1 MASTEPSDV
10 SQDRRRRMLAEAAS
24 ELNARGVG
32 QVSLGDVATRL
43 GVTRTALYNYVGDQR
58 DLVFQC
64 YRQSCEMMARSL
76 TRARQRHPDALDC
89 VDAFVDAMA
98 EPETAPIAAIT
109 DLAFLDEEQ
118 RDTISGLL
126 SGVISELALI
136 IEAGV
141 KAGAVR
147 PCSPVIIARAILAF
161 VSWPPLLPPTNP
173 DLVEQAQPFLTPTI
187 KSLLRLGMTKRR
199 DRLVEIRPR
208 ADAPGGN
215 TLTNVFERSA
225 LARAKKDALLAK
237 GSRLLNAK
245 GVEMTS
251 LDEIAASVGVSKA
264 VIYHNIGDKPT
275 FVLECYRRAY
285 RIALEIARR
294 MEQSEADRATAITT
308 ALYEIAFAHLKDD
321 APLLFP
327 VVGFATLSDT
337 IVSETRETNISLQ
350 TIYEQAVEAG
360 FAEGSLR
367 RLDAPSLLSLMPATI
382 QWLDKWRAIPPGP
395 EPDDETIAGEIAQ
408 LIGVGLSPLG

>member
-1 MASTEPSDV
+1 
-10 SQDRRRRMLAEAAS
+10 MLAQAAL

-32 QVSLGDVATRL
+32 QVSLGDVAQRL
-43 GVTRTALYNYVGDQR
+43 GVTRTALYNYVEDQK

-64 YRQSCEMMARSL
+64 YRQSCEVMARSL
-76 TRARQRHPDALDC
+76 TRARQRHPDPLACL
-89 VDAFVDAMA
+89 DAFVDAMA
-98 EPETAPIAAIT
+98 APDNAPLAAIT

-126 SGVISELALI
+126 SGVVSELALI
-136 IEAGV
+136 VESGV
-141 KAGAVR
+141 KTGALR
-147 PCSPVIIARAILAF
+147 PCSPVIVARAILAF

-173 DLVEQAQPFLTPTI
+173 DLVEQAQPFLTRTI
-187 KSLLRLGMTKRR
+187 KSLLRSGMAQRR
-199 DRLVEIRPR
+199 DRLIDIQPCTTASG
-208 ADAPGGN
+208 ADP
-215 TLTNVFERSA
+215 LTNVFERSA

-237 GSRLLNAK
+237 GSQILNAK

-285 RIALEIARR
+285 RIALQIARR
-294 MEQSEADRATAITT
+294 MDGAGTDRVTAIAT
-308 ALYEIAFAHLKDD
+308 ALYEIAFAHLKED

-337 IVSETRETNISLQ
+337 IVSETRETNLSLQ
-350 TIYEQAVEAG
+350 AVYERAVQAG
-360 FAEGSLR
+360 IAEGSLR
-367 RLDAPSLLSLMPATI
+367 QIDTAALLSLMPATI
-382 QWLDKWRAIPPGP
+382 QWLEEWRAIPPGP
-395 EPDDETIAGEIAQ
+395 EPADETIASEIAQ
-408 LIGVGLSPLG
+408 LVGVGLSPLA